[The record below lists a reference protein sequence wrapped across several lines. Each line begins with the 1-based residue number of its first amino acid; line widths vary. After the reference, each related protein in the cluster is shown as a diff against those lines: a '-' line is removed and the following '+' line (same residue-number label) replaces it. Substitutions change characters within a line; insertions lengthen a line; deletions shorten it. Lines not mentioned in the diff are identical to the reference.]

1 MCNAVAGVETW
12 GITYWGSALGAGESE
27 CEAVLHG
34 LHRRRLV
41 MRTDDGYIAVGG
53 IGVRHD

>member
-1 MCNAVAGVETW
+1 MRI
-12 GITYWGSALGAGESE
+12 GIIGNGAMASALGAGESE